1 MHIPRAGGNSN
12 RAHDSIWNPPPRS
25 CLFVLS
31 AWLLPVSVLHGPT
44 WLAHSAHQK
53 TWQKPR
59 RPQRTKPDPLL
70 YDPAFSSFFGHM
82 SFFDASWSPV
92 CAWPGAVGWHWPHKS
107 KALQDHR
114 TLGDPLY
121 PDPACLTSSHT
132 CFSWVSLF
140 ASVCLDRQ
148 EMKGRGIDMGSGRA
162 AWNRRL
168 TKPFLISKP
177 QPKTYP

>member
-31 AWLLPVSVLHGPT
+31 AWLFPVSVLHGP
-44 WLAHSAHQK
+44 SQK
-53 TWQKPR
+53 SKGPHGLHTVHTR
-59 RPQRTKPDPLL
+59 RPGRSPEDPNERSQTPLL

-121 PDPACLTSSHT
+121 PDPACLISSHT

-140 ASVCLDRQ
+140 AWTDR
-148 EMKGRGIDMGSGRA
+148 R
-162 AWNRRL
+162 
-168 TKPFLISKP
+168 
-177 QPKTYP
+177 